1 MFFNVIPTHSLGMW
15 LLDTIDAFLD
25 KLGLSHEQTV
35 ETVIYIALISCVAV
49 LLGWIARRV
58 ILFITQKF
66 VALRRTD
73 VGDELIKQNVFTK
86 CSHIIPPLVFL
97 GMVPLAFET
106 DQRTLNIIEDVV
118 LVYFLITLGIAI
130 NAILTFIWVHFDS
143 HDNTNKHPL
152 RGLLNTGHGIVWI
165 IIAITALSILM
176 DKSPMTLLAGLGA
189 FAAALMLIFKDSILG
204 LVAGIQLS
212 QNDMLRVGDWIVV
225 PSTPANGTVEDVTL
239 TVVKVRNWD
248 NTLIMLPPYTLVSTS
263 FQNWRG
269 MFDAGGRE
277 IARFVYIDNSSITA
291 TDDALIDSIVAR
303 FPMMKQYVDGMR
315 KQIADGKG
323 NTYSTDVSAVNGSLE
338 TNLGLYRAY
347 LCMYLRNHPQIHT
360 DAYLM
365 VRLQASDGYGTPL
378 QIFCYSKITKWVGYE
393 AVQSEIF
400 EHVAATAPLFG
411 LKIYNAPDRNSFEI
425 TNGQQALSETG
436 GTSVQ
441 PNGAAGTTGSSQA
454 S

>member
-1 MFFNVIPTHSLGMW
+1 MIFNVIPTHSLGMW
-15 LLDTIDAFLD
+15 LLDNIDAFLD

-35 ETVIYIALISCVAV
+35 ETVIYIALISCVAIF
-49 LLGWIARRV
+49 LGWIARRF
-58 ILFITQKF
+58 ILFVTKKF
-66 VALRRTD
+66 VALKRSD
-73 VGDELIKQNVFTK
+73 VGDELIRQHVFSK

-97 GMVPLAFET
+97 AMVPLAFET
-106 DQRTLNIIEDVV
+106 DQKTLNIIEDVV
-118 LVYFLITLGIAI
+118 LVYFLIMLGIAI
-130 NAILTFIWVHFDS
+130 NAILTFVWVHFDS

-165 IIAITALSILM
+165 IITITSLSILM

-291 TDDALIDSIVAR
+291 ATDSMIDSIVAR
-303 FPMMKQYVDGMR
+303 FPMMKQYVDNMR

-323 NTYSTDVSAVNGSLE
+323 NSYDADISAVNGTID

-347 LCMYLRNHPQIHT
+347 LCMYLRNHPQIRT
-360 DAYLM
+360 DSYLI
-365 VRLQASDGYGTPL
+365 VRLQAPNGYGTPL
-378 QIFCYSKITKWVGYE
+378 QIYCYSKITKWVGYE

-411 LKIYNAPDRNSFEI
+411 LKIYNAPDRNKFEV
-425 TNGQQALSETG
+425 TNGE
-436 GTSVQ
+436 
-441 PNGAAGTTGSSQA
+441 QA
-454 S
+454 SLPADGTGDANMEASPAQAS